1 MGTLGEV
8 SAARAD
14 RCVTIG
20 YAIRIN
26 HERNAKKSDVR
37 PSSNRELVLAS
48 LRHGAAGEEG

>member
-26 HERNAKKSDVR
+26 HERNAKTDCRSDLL
-37 PSSNRELVLAS
+37 PTESSF
-48 LRHGAAGEEG
+48 